1 LPVLN
6 QLGEQYAEQGVTVLA
21 LNVDGSEA
29 GYQKFIQSNDYTHL
43 QWARDGSG
51 AIREA
56 YRVRGLPTTYVIDG
70 EGVVR
75 NAFVGYGDEIQEALT
90 TEVESLLE

>member
-1 LPVLN
+1 MPVLN

-29 GYQKFIQSNDYTHL
+29 SYQEFIQSNDYPHL

-56 YRVRGLPTTYVIDG
+56 YRVSGLPTTYIIDG
-70 EGVVR
+70 EGIVR
-75 NAFVGYGDEIQEALT
+75 HAHVGYGGRTQEALT